1 MSRLPLASG
10 RETLRQALAAL
21 SPGRRWLLA
30 PLAVVL
36 LAAAG
41 LGLVPSFALG
51 TVVDLIVAGG
61 ADPAAVWRLG
71 LAMFAAMVGAAVLG
85 GIGIVVGARL
95 LEGMLATLRER
106 MIEAALALPQSR
118 VEQAGAGDLVSRASD
133 DVAQVA
139 DAIPGVVPALSGSV
153 FTIVLTL
160 LGMAALD
167 PWYAVVLLAIT
178 PIHVLA
184 VRRYLGA
191 APEIYAAE
199 RAASAERAQHLLESL
214 YGLDTVHA
222 FGLGESRGRRI
233 ATASWSVVRW
243 SIRAVTVQNGFFGRL
258 NLAEFC
264 GMGSLLAVSFVLVGS
279 GQGSLGA
286 ATAAM
291 LLFLRLFNPIN
302 ELLFVVDEL
311 ASAAA
316 SLARIAGVTL
326 TASPAAGQASGDAL
340 RIAGVG
346 YSYDGEHP
354 VLHDVTLAVGP
365 GETVAVV
372 GASGA
377 GKSTLAALAAG
388 IHDPATGRVTR
399 PAGRTV
405 LVTQETHVFD
415 GALRD
420 NLTLAAPD
428 ATDDELRAALVRV
441 GAADLL
447 TSLPDG
453 LDTPLGAD
461 GVPVTPAQAQLLA
474 LARVELADPAL
485 VILDEATAEAGS
497 ALAGRLDRAARA
509 VVRDRSALVVTHRL
523 GQTDGADRIVV
534 MDAGR
539 IVESGTHEELLAQ
552 GGRYARLWR
561 IWTSHHP

>member
-1 MSRLPLASG
+1 
-10 RETLRQALAAL
+10 
-21 SPGRRWLLA
+21 
-30 PLAVVL
+30 
-36 LAAAG
+36 
-41 LGLVPSFALG
+41 
-51 TVVDLIVAGG
+51 
-61 ADPAAVWRLG
+61 
-71 LAMFAAMVGAAVLG
+71 
-85 GIGIVVGARL
+85 
-95 LEGMLATLRER
+95 
-106 MIEAALALPQSR
+106 
-118 VEQAGAGDLVSRASD
+118 
-133 DVAQVA
+133 
-139 DAIPGVVPALSGSV
+139 
-153 FTIVLTL
+153 
-160 LGMAALD
+160 
-167 PWYAVVLLAIT
+167 
-178 PIHVLA
+178 
-184 VRRYLGA
+184 
-191 APEIYAAE
+191 
-199 RAASAERAQHLLESL
+199 
-214 YGLDTVHA
+214 
-222 FGLGESRGRRI
+222 
-233 ATASWSVVRW
+233 
-243 SIRAVTVQNGFFGRL
+243 
-258 NLAEFC
+258 
-264 GMGSLLAVSFVLVGS
+264 
-279 GQGSLGA
+279 
-286 ATAAM
+286 M

-388 IHDPATGRVTR
+388 IHDPATGTVTR

-420 NLTLAAPD
+420 NLTLAAPE

-497 ALAGRLDRAARA
+497 ALAGRLDRAGRA
-509 VVRDRSALVVTHRL
+509 VVRERSALVVTHRL

-561 IWTSHHP
+561 IWTSHRP